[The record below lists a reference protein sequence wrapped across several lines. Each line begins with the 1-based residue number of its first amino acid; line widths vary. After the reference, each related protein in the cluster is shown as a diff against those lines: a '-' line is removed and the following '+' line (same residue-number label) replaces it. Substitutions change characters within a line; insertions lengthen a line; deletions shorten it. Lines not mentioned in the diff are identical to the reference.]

1 MKTALPLLSQVEVAS
16 PCSAQWEEM
25 AGDERV
31 RFCGSCE
38 KNVYN
43 LSAMT
48 TPEIV
53 ELIRAKEGRLCARFY
68 RRHDGTMLTADCPV
82 GLHHRIRLR
91 AKRWAGVAA
100 AALSSLFLSGCMAD
114 NNPNGGDPWK
124 WLMELVAP
132 KKKPPQPTMGKI
144 CPISPNRFAPP
155 VLGEVAP
162 IPNSKG
168 NSVAE
173 AAGVE
178 SSSSEHD

>member
-1 MKTALPLLSQVEVAS
+1 MMTALPILNQIEVAS

-68 RRHDGTMLTADCPV
+68 RRHDGTLLTADCPV
-82 GLHHRIRLR
+82 GLHHRVQRR
-91 AKRWAGVAA
+91 VRRWAGVAA
-100 AALSSLFLSGCMAD
+100 AALSSLFLSGCMSE
-114 NNPNGGDPWK
+114 NNSGGGDPWK

-144 CPISPNRFAPP
+144 CPVIPGSLSPPL
-155 VLGEVAP
+155 LGDIAP
-162 IPNSKG
+162 IPKG
-168 NSVAE
+168 SGIGGAT
-173 AAGVE
+173 E
-178 SSSSEHD
+178 SESPAP

>member
-1 MKTALPLLSQVEVAS
+1 MKTALPLLNQVEVAS
-16 PCSAQWEEM
+16 PCSAQWEDM

-48 TPEIV
+48 TPEIAQ
-53 ELIRAKEGRLCARFY
+53 LIRAKEGRLCARFY
-68 RRHDGTMLTADCPV
+68 RRHDGTMLTADCAV

-100 AALSSLFLSGCMAD
+100 AALSSLFLSGCMSD
-114 NNPNGGDPWK
+114 TNPNGGDPLK

-132 KKKPPQPTMGKI
+132 KKKPPQPIMGKI
-144 CPISPNRFAPP
+144 CPINPNSLSPPL
-155 VLGEVAP
+155 LGEVGP
-162 IPNSKG
+162 IPKAMGIDASEG
-168 NSVAE
+168 AE
-173 AAGVE
+173 AE
-178 SSSSEHD
+178 SP

>member
-1 MKTALPLLSQVEVAS
+1 MKTALPLLNQVEVAS
-16 PCSAQWEEM
+16 PCSAQWEDM

-82 GLHHRIRLR
+82 GLRHRMQRR
-91 AKRWAGVAA
+91 AKRWGGMAV
-100 AALSSLFLSGCMAD
+100 AALSSLFLAGCMAD
-114 NNPNGGDPWK
+114 NNSNGGDPWK

-144 CPISPNRFAPP
+144 CPINPNSLSPPL
-155 VLGEVAP
+155 VGEIAP
-162 IPNSKG
+162 IPKPMG
-168 NSVAE
+168 IE
-173 AAGVE
+173 ASEVPEVE
-178 SSSSEHD
+178 SP